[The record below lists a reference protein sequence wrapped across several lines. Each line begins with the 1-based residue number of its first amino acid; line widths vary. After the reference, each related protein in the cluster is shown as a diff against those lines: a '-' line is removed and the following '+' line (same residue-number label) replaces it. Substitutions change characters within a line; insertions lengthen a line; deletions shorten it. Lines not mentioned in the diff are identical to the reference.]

1 MRKRHSSGDTDIPGS
16 TLRPKDAQQA
26 FLEEAGDRRG
36 RAPRTALTCQKPS
49 SSVLPAYNEKAIT
62 VRDFVSAGSPVIGT
76 GAVRG
81 KNEAVKGIEE

>member
-1 MRKRHSSGDTDIPGS
+1 MPFISLHFLLYTASRKA
-16 TLRPKDAQQA
+16 L
-26 FLEEAGDRRG
+26 LEEAGDRRG

-62 VRDFVSAGSPVIGT
+62 VRDFVSEGSPVIGT